1 MATYTVSRNDLQAP
15 AERLMN
21 RARSPI
27 MDNMPETQ
35 RDMKLAALF
44 LQDVTTWVAQR
55 HSAISLDATPRPGC
69 KSFGAIARTRQSRK
83 VGAGRGSTDE
93 FTNN

>member
-1 MATYTVSRNDLQAP
+1 MATYSLSRNDLQAL

-35 RDMKLAALF
+35 KDMKLAALF
-44 LQDVTTWVAQR
+44 LQHVA
-55 HSAISLDATPRPGC
+55 ALGMP
-69 KSFGAIARTRQSRK
+69 
-83 VGAGRGSTDE
+83 VGVVVLTCDNGLST
-93 FTNN
+93 